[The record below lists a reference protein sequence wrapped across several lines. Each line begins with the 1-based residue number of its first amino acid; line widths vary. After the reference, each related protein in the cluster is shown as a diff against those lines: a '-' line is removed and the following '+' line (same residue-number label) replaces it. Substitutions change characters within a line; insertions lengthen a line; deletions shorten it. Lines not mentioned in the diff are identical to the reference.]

1 MYLDLS
7 KVIKGLQN
15 QVDFEFQ
22 LVLEKSFL
30 ESIECVSATDISVLG
45 DVKKID
51 KRYELTLSYSGD
63 LVFECHRCLKE
74 VNINLKNT
82 VERVLVTTLETE
94 ANEEWIL
101 LEGGVLNLSPVLEE
115 DITLNLPLQILC
127 NEDCAG
133 LCPHC
138 GKDLNNG
145 MCECD
150 ETKID
155 PRLEALKNLFT

>member
-1 MYLDLS
+1 MNLDLS

-15 QVDFEFQ
+15 QADFENN
-22 LVLEKSFL
+22 LELEKSFL
-30 ESIECVSATDISVLG
+30 ESIECINASVIKILG
-45 DVKKID
+45 HVKKID
-51 KRYELTLSYSGD
+51 RRYELTLSYSGD
-63 LVFECHRCLKE
+63 LVFECHRCLKN
-74 VNINLKNT
+74 VNINLENT
-82 VERVLVTTLETE
+82 VERVLVTAFE
-94 ANEEWIL
+94 AEENEEFIL
-101 LEGGVLNLSPVLEE
+101 IKDGVLDLMPVLEE

-133 LCPHC
+133 LCPQC

>member
-1 MYLDLS
+1 MNLELS

-15 QVDFEFQ
+15 QADFEYD
-22 LVLEKSFL
+22 LELEKSFL
-30 ESIECVSATDISVLG
+30 ESIECINASVIKLDG
-45 DVKKID
+45 NVKKIGR
-51 KRYELTLSYSGD
+51 RYELTLSYSGD
-63 LVFECHRCLKE
+63 LVFECHRCLKN
-74 VNINLKNT
+74 VNISLKNT
-82 VERVLVTTLETE
+82 VERVLVTSSETDE
-94 ANEEWIL
+94 DEEFIL
-101 LEGGVLNLSPVLEE
+101 IADGVLELSPVVEE

-133 LCPHC
+133 LCPQC

>member
-1 MYLDLS
+1 MNLDLS

-15 QVDFEFQ
+15 QADFENN
-22 LVLEKSFL
+22 LELEKSFL
-30 ESIECVSATDISVLG
+30 ESIECVNASVIKIVG
-45 DVKKID
+45 YVKKID
-51 KRYELTLSYSGD
+51 RRYELTLSYSGD
-63 LVFECHRCLKE
+63 LVFECHRCLKN

-82 VERVLVTTLETE
+82 VERILVTSYE
-94 ANEEWIL
+94 AEENEEFIL
-101 LEGGVLNLSPVLEE
+101 IKDGVLDFMPVLEE

-133 LCPHC
+133 LCPQC

>member
-1 MYLDLS
+1 MILELL

-15 QVDFEFQ
+15 QSDFESS
-22 LVLEKSFL
+22 LELDKSFL
-30 ESIECVSATDISVLG
+30 ESIECVNASAIQFSGSVRKL
-45 DVKKID
+45 D
-51 KRYELTLSYSGD
+51 KRYELTLSYSGE
-63 LVFECHRCLKE
+63 LVFECHRCLKD
-74 VNINLKNT
+74 VNVNLQNT
-82 VERVLVTTLETE
+82 VERLLTTSLETDD
-94 ANEEWIL
+94 EEDLIL
-101 LEGGVLNLSPVLEE
+101 IQDGKLDLVPVLEE

-150 ETKID
+150 EKKID

>member
-1 MYLDLS
+1 MNLDVS

-15 QVDFEFQ
+15 QADFEFN
-22 LVLEKSFL
+22 LALEKPFL
-30 ESIECVSATDISVLG
+30 ESIECVNASDINVSGNLR
-45 DVKKID
+45 KIG

-74 VNINLKNT
+74 VNINLENT
-82 VERVLVTTLETE
+82 LERILVTTLETE
-94 ANEEWIL
+94 VNEEWIL
-101 LEGGVLNLSPVLEE
+101 LEGSVINLTPVLEE

-145 MCECD
+145 MCACD

>member
-1 MYLDLS
+1 MNLELS
-7 KVIKGLQN
+7 RVIKGLQK
-15 QVDFEFQ
+15 QADFECD
-22 LVLEKSFL
+22 LELEKSFL
-30 ESIECVSATDISVLG
+30 ESIECVNASAIKAFG
-45 DVKKID
+45 NVKKID
-51 KRYELTLSYSGD
+51 RRYELTLSYSGD
-63 LVFECHRCLKE
+63 LVFECHRCLKN
-74 VNINLKNT
+74 VNISLENT
-82 VERVLVTTLETE
+82 VERVLVTSNESDE
-94 ANEEWIL
+94 NEEFIL
-101 LEGGVLNLSPVLEE
+101 IEDGVLELSSVVEE

-133 LCPHC
+133 LCPQC

>member
-1 MYLDLS
+1 MNLELS

-15 QVDFEFQ
+15 QADFEYD
-22 LVLEKSFL
+22 LELEKSFL
-30 ESIECVSATDISVLG
+30 ESIECINASVIKLDG
-45 DVKKID
+45 NVKKIGR
-51 KRYELTLSYSGD
+51 RYELTLSYSGD
-63 LVFECHRCLKE
+63 LVFECHRCLKN
-74 VNINLKNT
+74 VNISLKNT
-82 VERVLVTTLETE
+82 VERVLVTSSESDE
-94 ANEEWIL
+94 DEEFIL
-101 LEGGVLNLSPVLEE
+101 IADGVLELSPVVEE

-133 LCPHC
+133 LCPQC

>member
-1 MYLDLS
+1 MILDFS

-15 QVDFEFQ
+15 QADFESS
-22 LVLEKSFL
+22 LDLDKSFL
-30 ESIECVSATDISVLG
+30 ESIECVNASDINVSGNLR
-45 DVKKID
+45 KIG

-63 LVFECHRCLKE
+63 LVFECHRCLKD
-74 VNINLKNT
+74 VNVNLQST
-82 VERVLVTTLETE
+82 VERILVTPLETDE
-94 ANEEWIL
+94 SEDWI
-101 LEGGVLNLSPVLEE
+101 EIKDGVLELMPVLEE

-133 LCPHC
+133 LCPQC
-138 GKDLNNG
+138 GKDLNKG
-145 MCECD
+145 MCECE

>member
-1 MYLDLS
+1 MNLDLS

-15 QVDFEFQ
+15 QADFENN
-22 LVLEKSFL
+22 LELEKSFL
-30 ESIECVSATDISVLG
+30 ESIECINASVIKILG
-45 DVKKID
+45 HVRKID
-51 KRYELTLSYSGD
+51 RRYELTLSYSGD
-63 LVFECHRCLKE
+63 LVFECHRCLKN
-74 VNINLKNT
+74 VNINLENT
-82 VERVLVTTLETE
+82 VERVLVTAFETE
-94 ANEEWIL
+94 ENEEFIL
-101 LEGGVLNLSPVLEE
+101 IKDGVLDFMPVLEE

-133 LCPHC
+133 LCPQC

>member
-1 MYLDLS
+1 MNLELS

-15 QVDFEFQ
+15 QADFDNNLE
-22 LVLEKSFL
+22 LEKSFL
-30 ESIECVSATDISVLG
+30 ESIECINASVIKLDG
-45 DVKKID
+45 NVKKIGR
-51 KRYELTLSYSGD
+51 RYELTLSYSGD
-63 LVFECHRCLKE
+63 LVFECHRCLND
-74 VNINLKNT
+74 VNINLQNT
-82 VERVLVTTLETE
+82 VERVLVTAYETE
-94 ANEEWIL
+94 EKEEFIL
-101 LEGGVLNLSPVLEE
+101 IKDGVLDLMPVLEE

-133 LCPHC
+133 LCPQC
-138 GKDLNNG
+138 GKDLNKG